1 METHILLLLIPGPG
15 SMAGR
20 LILQDGW
27 GAMVYTPVA
36 YRSVRPH
43 TSRRGSA
50 DRGLPTARD
59 QRTRNGDTP
68 ACFAAQDHAGGTS
81 SH

>member
-20 LILQDGW
+20 LILQEGW

-43 TSRRGSA
+43 QQTGIS
-50 DRGLPTARD
+50 
-59 QRTRNGDTP
+59 
-68 ACFAAQDHAGGTS
+68 
-81 SH
+81 